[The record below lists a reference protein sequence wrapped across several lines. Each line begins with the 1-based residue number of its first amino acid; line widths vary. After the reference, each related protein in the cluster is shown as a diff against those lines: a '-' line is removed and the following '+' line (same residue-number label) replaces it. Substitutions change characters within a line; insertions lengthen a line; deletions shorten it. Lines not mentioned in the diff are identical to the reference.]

1 MQSRKVCAS
10 AWQDRK
16 VVMIMY
22 TNSDPQCVTLVP
34 RRLTNGSREE
44 VSCPLGITSY
54 NKNMAAVDK
63 GDQSR
68 GYYHCSIKSRK
79 FYKYIYYLL
88 FDVTIRNAFILDRG
102 WSGATEITIKQ
113 FRSQLAKELIGEYCS
128 RYRAGYNG
136 SMIKPIPFSH
146 FPMKITATSPGL
158 RNRGRCTY
166 CYQQKKRCDSQWS
179 CHECGVWL
187 CPPGSG
193 AAMSVAYGCATLEV
207 LLP

>member
-22 TNSDPQCVTLVP
+22 TKSDSQCITSVP
-34 RRLTNGSREE
+34 RRLTNGSREK
-44 VSCPLGITSY
+44 VSCPLAITSY

-63 GDQSR
+63 GDQSK

-79 FYKYIYYLL
+79 FYKYIYYFL
-88 FDVTIRNAFILDRG
+88 FDVTITNAFILYRG

-113 FRSQLAKELIGEYCS
+113 FKIQLAKELIGRYCS

-136 SMIKPIPFSH
+136 PDQAPSIFSLPNEDH
-146 FPMKITATSPGL
+146 RNISRTAQSRSL
-158 RNRGRCTY
+158 H
-166 CYQQKKRCDSQWS
+166 S
-179 CHECGVWL
+179 
-187 CPPGSG
+187 
-193 AAMSVAYGCATLEV
+193 
-207 LLP
+207 LLSAEEKM

>member
-22 TNSDPQCVTLVP
+22 TNSDSQCITSVP

-44 VSCPLGITSY
+44 VCCPLAITSY

-79 FYKYIYYLL
+79 FYKYVYYFL
-88 FDVTIRNAFILDRG
+88 FDVTITNAFILCRG
-102 WSGATEITIKQ
+102 WSRATEITIKQ
-113 FRSQLAKELIGEYCS
+113 FRIQMAKELIGGYCS

-136 SMIKPIPFSH
+136 SLIKPLPFSH
-146 FPMKITATSPGL
+146 FPMKITATSPGQ

-166 CYQQKKRCDSQWS
+166 CYQQKKRCDSQWYY
-179 CHECGVWL
+179 HECGVWL
-187 CPPGSG
+187 CHPGNDTKD
-193 AAMSVAYGCATLEV
+193 CF
-207 LLP
+207 LLWHKKLF